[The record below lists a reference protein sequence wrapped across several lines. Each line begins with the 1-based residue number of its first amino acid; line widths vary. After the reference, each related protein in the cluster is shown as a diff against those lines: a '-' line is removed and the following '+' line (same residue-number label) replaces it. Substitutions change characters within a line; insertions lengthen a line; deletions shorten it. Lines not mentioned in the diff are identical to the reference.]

1 MTRKE
6 LVDAIASSEIRLE
19 GWRSDDQVAMW
30 ECEQLAAQI
39 SSLYDELASIDSLD
53 ALGNRVLENPEDY
66 YDTDGVGNFPDYY
79 VGQEVVYLDE
89 ELQRQGTI
97 ETISNTSVSICML
110 DGSLFVTSVDNIM
123 YTL

>member
-6 LVDAIASSEIRLE
+6 LVDAIASSEIRLK

-66 YDTDGVGNFPDYY
+66 YDTDEVGNFPDLNSRLDTSENLIVISLYSDTVKTPY
-79 VGQEVVYLDE
+79 VE
-89 ELQRQGTI
+89 ELNGI
-97 ETISNTSVSICML
+97 KEWYWSDAPLVSAM
-110 DGSLFVTSVDNIM
+110 
-123 YTL
+123 